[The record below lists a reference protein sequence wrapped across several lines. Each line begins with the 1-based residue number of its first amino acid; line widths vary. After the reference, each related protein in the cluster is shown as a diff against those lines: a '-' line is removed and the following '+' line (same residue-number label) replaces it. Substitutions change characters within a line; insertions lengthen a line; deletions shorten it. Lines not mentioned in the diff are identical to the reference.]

1 MANRHIKKYSIP
13 LIITNSN
20 QNYNE
25 VPTHRFRMAIINKS
39 TNNKFWRAC
48 GKKCKLPTLFLGIK
62 IGTRTME
69 NGMEIPQ
76 KTKYRIII

>member
-1 MANRHIKKYSIP
+1 M
-13 LIITNSN
+13 
-20 QNYNE
+20 
-25 VPTHRFRMAIINKS
+25 
-39 TNNKFWRAC
+39 W
-48 GKKCKLPTLFLGIK
+48 KKCKLPTLFLGIK